1 MYKQI
6 NPISDSNNIN
16 LHIKYVTHL
25 SQYIQE
31 CIADMSDGK
40 HKSLEK
46 VYNLVRFIVINLLVH
61 LRQQLVLSI
70 DQSVK
75 EKLNEK

>member
-1 MYKQI
+1 
-6 NPISDSNNIN
+6 
-16 LHIKYVTHL
+16 
-25 SQYIQE
+25 
-31 CIADMSDGK
+31 MSDGK

-75 EKLNEK
+75 EKLNEKEYQWDYLNGRNTNPKW

>member
-1 MYKQI
+1 
-6 NPISDSNNIN
+6 
-16 LHIKYVTHL
+16 
-25 SQYIQE
+25 
-31 CIADMSDGK
+31 MSDGK